1 MTFITVKPETGKV
14 AFPRFSNMFEN
25 FFENE
30 FPSVTQSEYF
40 KTPAL
45 VNVQDTKDSYA
56 IQVAAPGF
64 KKGDFSVKVENNLLT
79 ITGEK
84 KQETEVVE
92 QKFKRKEFNFASF
105 SRAFTLP
112 KTIDVEKIAASY
124 EDGILTVTLPKKE
137 EAKVSPVVE
146 IQIG

>member
-45 VNVQDTKDSYA
+45 VNVQDTKDSY
-56 IQVAAPGF
+56 
-64 KKGDFSVKVENNLLT
+64 E
-79 ITGEK
+79 
-84 KQETEVVE
+84 
-92 QKFKRKEFNFASF
+92 
-105 SRAFTLP
+105 
-112 KTIDVEKIAASY
+112 
-124 EDGILTVTLPKKE
+124 
-137 EAKVSPVVE
+137 
-146 IQIG
+146 